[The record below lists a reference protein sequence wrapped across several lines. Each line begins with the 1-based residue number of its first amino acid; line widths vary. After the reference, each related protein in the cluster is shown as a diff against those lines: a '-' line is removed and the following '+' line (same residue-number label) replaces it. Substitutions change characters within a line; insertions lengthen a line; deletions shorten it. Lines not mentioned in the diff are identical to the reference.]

1 MSYYIGNK
9 MEIHTDEFAAAQ
21 TLYNYNVLSFKDLPW
36 ALLVPTADFMY
47 PLEGVQIGFR
57 KRTETGVVFNDGAYA
72 TSGHSFGGWVEDSQS
87 DLDWYNYPDKNKVW
101 LF

>member
-1 MSYYIGNK
+1 M
-9 MEIHTDEFAAAQ
+9 
-21 TLYNYNVLSFKDLPW
+21 LYKYNVEAKIKDLPW
-36 ALLVPTADFMY
+36 ALLVPTADFKY
-47 PLEGVQIGFR
+47 PLEGVQLGFR
-57 KRTETGVVFNDGAYA
+57 KRTDTGVVFNDGAYA